1 MNMGCLRLYKQTKHK
16 LLSKPHITSSN
27 NQTGLEEYVA
37 ETAIRQHKS
46 NIIF

>member
-1 MNMGCLRLYKQTKHK
+1 MNMGCLRLYKQT
-16 LLSKPHITSSN
+16 KPHITSSN

-37 ETAIRQHKS
+37 ETAIQQHKS